1 MTLIPAGDEVLSRVI
16 RCLHG
21 VIPQTQPS
29 IEPSTKVLELESV
42 DSLVIVS
49 LVDKLE
55 EEFGVEIDAGLISP
69 ENFATPGRIAEAV
82 ASSLARVR
90 GREES

>member
-1 MTLIPAGDEVLSRVI
+1 MIPLGDEVLSRVMG
-16 RCLHG
+16 CLHS
-21 VIPQTQPS
+21 VIPQTQSS

-42 DSLVIVS
+42 DSIVIVS

-69 ENFATPGRIAEAV
+69 ENFATPERIAGAV

-90 GREES
+90 GHEER